1 MLVNSYKILFWAGL
15 LIVSYA
21 YVGYGML
28 LLALVKLKRI
38 TTPNSKRMN
47 ETSQQCKVTFV
58 VCAFNESDWI
68 AEKVINSIESVYPAK
83 HIRFVFVTDGSS
95 DDTTEKARKCFEK
108 QSGTSEWFVIHE
120 PERKGKI
127 AAFHRAM
134 LLFGDWPGCPPEQH
148 IILSTD
154 ANTLLN
160 KGAVQHIVNNFS
172 DPQTGAVAG
181 EKRIRMGEKDAANAA
196 GEGIYWQYESLL
208 KKWDSELWT
217 VVGAAGELFAFRSS
231 VYEAVPSDTI
241 VEDFYLTMR
250 IAQRGYRV
258 AYEPEAYA
266 VEASSASVS
275 EEMKRKVRIAAGG
288 LQSVVR
294 LAPVLNI
301 FRYGWLSF
309 QYISHRVLRWTLAPL
324 FLPIVFVV
332 NILLVKNTVEQGGA
346 IGFYEV
352 AMLGQ
357 VMFYL
362 FAIMGYFFERR
373 QMKVKIFF
381 VPYYFCLMNYA
392 MYAGLFRLMRG
403 RQSVLWEKSKRAV

>member
-1 MLVNSYKILFWAGL
+1 
-15 LIVSYA
+15 
-21 YVGYGML
+21 
-28 LLALVKLKRI
+28 
-38 TTPNSKRMN
+38 
-47 ETSQQCKVTFV
+47 
-58 VCAFNESDWI
+58 
-68 AEKVINSIESVYPAK
+68 
-83 HIRFVFVTDGSS
+83 
-95 DDTTEKARKCFEK
+95 
-108 QSGTSEWFVIHE
+108 
-120 PERKGKI
+120 
-127 AAFHRAM
+127 
-134 LLFGDWPGCPPEQH
+134 
-148 IILSTD
+148 
-154 ANTLLN
+154 
-160 KGAVQHIVNNFS
+160 
-172 DPQTGAVAG
+172 
-181 EKRIRMGEKDAANAA
+181 MGEKDAANAA

-258 AYEPEAYA
+258 AYEPQAYA

-288 LQSVVR
+288 LQAVVR

-324 FLPIVFVV
+324 FLPIVFVG
-332 NILLVKNTVEQGGA
+332 NILLVQHTIEQGGP

-357 VMFYL
+357 VLFYL
-362 FAIMGYFFERR
+362 FAIMGHFFERR

-392 MYAGLFRLMRG
+392 MYAGLFRLLRG
-403 RQSVLWEKSKRAV
+403 RQSVLWEKSKRAA